1 MIIGKF
7 TRTTDGYV
15 GSIETMTLSVSSVK
29 FEPVTDRKNEDTPD
43 FRVTANYRD
52 IGAAWIRTTDAD
64 KEYLSVEIDDPAF
77 AKPINCALFE
87 ASNGNGHV
95 LTWTRQR
102 SRR

>member
-7 TRTTDGYV
+7 TKTADGYA
-15 GSIETMTLSVSSVK
+15 GSIETITLSVPSVK
-29 FEPVTDRKNEDTPD
+29 FEPVTERKNEDAPD

-64 KEYLSVEIDDPAF
+64 KAYLSVEIDDPAF
-77 AKPINCALFE
+77 AKPISCALFE
-87 ASNGNGHV
+87 ASTGNGHV